1 MEFIILL
8 SFASA
13 LSQGNSNSEITDQ
26 KHKFKEIYI
35 NLEPNDY
42 QIIYTLIYIIS
53 IALSLRHRRPLCETS
68 KWQGERRDGC
78 IRRLRHMTSNN
89 KTVFKQ
95 ATLQNL

>member
-53 IALSLRHRRPLCETS
+53 IALSLRHRGPLCETS
-68 KWQGERRDGC
+68 QVERREERWLYSQARSHD
-78 IRRLRHMTSNN
+78 I
-89 KTVFKQ
+89 KQ
-95 ATLQNL
+95 